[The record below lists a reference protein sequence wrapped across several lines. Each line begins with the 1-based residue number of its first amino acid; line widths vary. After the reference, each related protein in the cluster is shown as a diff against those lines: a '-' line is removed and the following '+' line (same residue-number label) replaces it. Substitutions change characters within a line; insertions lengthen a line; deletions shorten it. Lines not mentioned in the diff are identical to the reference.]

1 MNESI
6 VNESFLLPDFMQHN
20 PFEGID
26 CCPPYN
32 EQNIYLMAFITA
44 ISMLIV
50 VAAVYWSSRKISQWR
65 KKRHVDENL

>member
-6 VNESFLLPDFMQHN
+6 PLPTDFIYHN

-44 ISMLIV
+44 VAMLVV
-50 VAAVYWSSRKISQWR
+50 VAVVYWSSRKVSQWR
-65 KKRHVDENL
+65 KKRHG

>member
-6 VNESFLLPDFMQHN
+6 VNESFLLPDFMHHN

-26 CCPPYN
+26 CCPPLH

-44 ISMLIV
+44 ISILIT
-50 VAAVYWSSRKISQWR
+50 VAVIYWSSRKILQWR
-65 KKRHVDENL
+65 KKRYG